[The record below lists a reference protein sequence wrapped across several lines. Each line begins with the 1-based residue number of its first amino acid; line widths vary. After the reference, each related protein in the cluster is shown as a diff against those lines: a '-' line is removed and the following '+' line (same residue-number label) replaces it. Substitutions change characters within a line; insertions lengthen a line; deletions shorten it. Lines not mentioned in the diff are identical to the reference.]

1 VDNIIPIQRYI
12 ITIFLCFKYNN
23 FCKPYV
29 IEDKII
35 RYRTEL
41 KLAKTL
47 AKKKYAD
54 QNQYENLAF
63 NLEKILKFYEDLKV
77 WKDLSLD

>member
-1 VDNIIPIQRYI
+1 M
-12 ITIFLCFKYNN
+12 
-23 FCKPYV
+23 
-29 IEDKII
+29 IEDKIM

-54 QNQYENLAF
+54 QNHYENLAVK
-63 NLEKILKFYEDLKV
+63 LEKILSFYEDLKV
-77 WKDLSLD
+77 WKEITVD

>member
-1 VDNIIPIQRYI
+1 
-12 ITIFLCFKYNN
+12 
-23 FCKPYV
+23 V

-35 RYRTEL
+35 RYKTEL

-47 AKKKYAD
+47 AKRKYAD
-54 QNQYENLAF
+54 QNYYEDLAI

-77 WKDLSLD
+77 WKDISMD

>member
-1 VDNIIPIQRYI
+1 M
-12 ITIFLCFKYNN
+12 
-23 FCKPYV
+23 

>member
-1 VDNIIPIQRYI
+1 MID
-12 ITIFLCFKYNN
+12 
-23 FCKPYV
+23 
-29 IEDKII
+29 DKIT

-54 QNQYENLAF
+54 QNYYENLAF
-63 NLEKILKFYEDLKV
+63 NLEKILKFYKDLKV
-77 WKDLSLD
+77 WKNRS

>member
-1 VDNIIPIQRYI
+1 MHFFLHIIS
-12 ITIFLCFKYNN
+12 IFHYFKYNN

-35 RYRTEL
+35 RYKTEL

-47 AKKKYAD
+47 AKRKYAD
-54 QNQYENLAF
+54 QNYYEDLAI

-77 WKDLSLD
+77 WKDISMD

>member
-1 VDNIIPIQRYI
+1 M
-12 ITIFLCFKYNN
+12 
-23 FCKPYV
+23 

-41 KLAKTL
+41 KFAKTL

-54 QNQYENLAF
+54 QNHYENLAI